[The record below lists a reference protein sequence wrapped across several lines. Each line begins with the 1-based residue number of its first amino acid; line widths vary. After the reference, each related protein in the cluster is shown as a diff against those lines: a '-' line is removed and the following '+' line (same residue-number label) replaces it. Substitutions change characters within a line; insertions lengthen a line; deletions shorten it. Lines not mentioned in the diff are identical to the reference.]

1 MPTHLCGAGL
11 AFLGFSV
18 SLIIGLWVNNPF
30 VTVILRA
37 LCVLVLFYILGCVLS
52 VIGQKVV
59 KENFEKEI
67 EILQEGSSVSQNAE
81 AIESTDTIKEP
92 LPETVPRPTP
102 T

>member
-37 LCVLVLFYILGCVLS
+37 LWVLVLFYILGCLLS

-59 KENFEKEI
+59 KENFEKEV
-67 EILQEGSSVSQNAE
+67 EILQEKSLAHQDTE
-81 AIESTDTIKEP
+81 EIEPTGNTEEP
-92 LPETVPRPTP
+92 LPETAPGPTP
-102 T
+102 I

>member
-37 LCVLVLFYILGCVLS
+37 LCVLVLFYILGCLLS
-52 VIGQKVV
+52 VIGQKVIQ
-59 KENFEKEI
+59 ENFEKEI
-67 EILQEGSSVSQNAE
+67 KILQKESPDPQNAE
-81 AIESTDTIKEP
+81 AVEPTTAIENP
-92 LPETVPRPTP
+92 LPESVPGPTL